1 MALRSYTDKVDF
13 RLSIGCTTWNGLPRE
28 TLFSVFRE
36 RCPVRGNPQFERHDL
51 VGYLAGRLVCF
62 DPGVRSPVF

>member
-36 RCPVRGNPQFERHDL
+36 RCPVRATRNLNAMILSVILPGGLFAL
-51 VGYLAGRLVCF
+51 ILA
-62 DPGVRSPVF
+62 